1 MIDITN
7 RVLEKATKFSH
18 TQIKRWAVAFLSP
31 DKSTGQHSG
40 VPRTYSIVE
49 AIKIYLGGYLVE
61 DLRFTISEAQT
72 IVKDVTEWFKI
83 NRWRVSDWIELRKS
97 KMDRGFVAYSD
108 FPWEGLI
115 ISVGMGSKENIF
127 YEAKIVLKKQ
137 LIKEPSLWR
146 EEYRLEHFGKLSAIS
161 TVPFRSID
169 IGSLITSLGNQ
180 IAQELSG

>member
-18 TQIKRWAVAFLSP
+18 TQIKRWAVAFLP
-31 DKSTGQHSG
+31 PEKSTGQHSG
-40 VPRTYSIVE
+40 VPRTYSIE
-49 AIKIYLGGYLVE
+49 ESIKIYFGGYLVE

-72 IVKDVTEWFKI
+72 IVKDVTYWFKVKK
-83 NRWRVSDWIELRKS
+83 WRVSDWIELRKS

-115 ISVGMGSKENIF
+115 ISVGIGSKENIF
-127 YEAKIVLKKQ
+127 YEARIVLKKK
-137 LIKEPSLWR
+137 LIKEPSRWR
-146 EEYRLEHFGKLSAIS
+146 EEYRLEYFGKLSAIT

-169 IGSLITSLGNQ
+169 IGSMIASLANQ
-180 IAQELSG
+180 IAQGLSE